1 MYEYYESH
9 DEYESNDELYHYGIL
24 GMKWGRRKARAESSE
39 PRQTFRERRAAKTK
53 AKKDAIAPDPSTMT
67 NKQLRMAIKR
77 MNLEQQYSRLS
88 GRDVNRGR
96 ERFETALKVI
106 GTTAAVGGNILN
118 IYYNSN
124 KLANLGSQ
132 AINKIRR

>member
-1 MYEYYESH
+1 MYEYYESY

-24 GMKWGRRKARAESSE
+24 GMKWGRRKARAVSSE
-39 PRQTFRERRAAKTK
+39 PRQTFREKRAAKAK